1 MVLASFELFDLKNEK
16 KLEGEKKYL
25 SLIED
30 KMELI
35 LIKPK
40 ENLKLYYNKELFE
53 IYLQYFYYQIKENNS
68 EIVEEM
74 KNNIEK

>member
-25 SLIED
+25 SLIDD

-53 IYLQYFYYQIKENNS
+53 IYLQYFYYQN
-68 EIVEEM
+68 
-74 KNNIEK
+74 